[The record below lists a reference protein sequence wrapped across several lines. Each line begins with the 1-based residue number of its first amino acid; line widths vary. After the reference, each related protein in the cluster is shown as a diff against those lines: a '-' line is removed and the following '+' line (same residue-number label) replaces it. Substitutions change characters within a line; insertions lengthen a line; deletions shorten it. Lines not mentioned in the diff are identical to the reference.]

1 MANQAIALQARA
13 PQGNFLAPAI
23 QQGAQMI
30 NMMRQQQALD
40 RQTAVAQQQ
49 MELARNKEQRDISQA
64 QIDNNGKK
72 IDFYTK
78 LAGQTMNAAGYDLL
92 LRDMEK
98 EAPQFAVMFR
108 TNLPPEKFDRNE
120 LLKMVGS
127 ISDNFSRLY
136 GPLETQVV
144 QKDDGTYMVTRTG
157 GFDKPGAFEI
167 PEYKLR
173 AGGAPPTTA
182 PATPAAPTA
191 PAAAPPAAPA
201 AGGMFRPAAFSQEQG
216 GADPAAALVTALK
229 DAQQSKRID
238 AGAVEQIKAMVP
250 PQVVDQF
257 IQANNIQVSPANGMR
272 SAIYRPDGGAPA
284 AQQVQFD
291 PNAYVATGQAA
302 RGRPPM
308 QSPMPG
314 SASVPLNRVREEAAA
329 GRATPAEAAAVASAT
344 TTATKAAE
352 LKAEQAKKLPAKR
365 QVSTLL
371 QKIRGAYDTLNKA
384 ESIPSSERGAFA
396 NVFDYLSTTGAGREV
411 QRALG
416 TSANKS
422 LNEIVNSRKLLATA
436 IKNATG
442 MGQKEMDSNVELQLT
457 LDALTDPTQG
467 YESVISQIDTLEQLY
482 GTGGG
487 NTVEAAPLQTPTTSA
502 APPAGRQT
510 PTATPVIPT
519 LTPEQVKANPNI
531 KRWKTTDG
539 RIMVR
544 Q

>member
-49 MELARNKEQRDISQA
+49 MELAQNKEQRDITQA
-64 QIDNNGKK
+64 QIDNDGKK

-78 LAGQTMNAAGYDLL
+78 RAGQTMNAAGYELL

-98 EAPQFAVMFR
+98 EAPQFAAAFR
-108 TNLPPEKFDRNE
+108 ANLPPEKFDRNE

-127 ISDNFSRLY
+127 VGDNFKATF

-144 QKDDGTYMVTRTG
+144 QLENGDFAVTVTG
-157 GFDKPGAFEI
+157 GYGKNTGVFELPG
-167 PEYKLR
+167 YKLR
-173 AGGAPPTTA
+173 AGGAPPTAA

-191 PAAAPPAAPA
+191 PAAAPSAAPA

-238 AGAVEQIKAMVP
+238 AGAVEQIKTMVP
-250 PQVVDQF
+250 PQAVDQF
-257 IQANNIQVSPANGMR
+257 IQANNIQVLPANGMR
-272 SAIYRPDGGAPA
+272 SAVYRPDGGAPA

-291 PNAYVATGQAA
+291 PNAYVATGQTA
-302 RGRPPM
+302 RGKPPM

-314 SASVPLNRVREEAAA
+314 SASVPLDRVRAEAAA
-329 GRATPAEAAAVASAT
+329 GRPTPAEAAAVASAT

-352 LKAEQAKKLPAKR
+352 FKAEQAKKLLAKR

-371 QKIRGAYDTLNKA
+371 QKIRGAYETLNTA
-384 ESIPSSERGAFA
+384 EAIPSSERGAGA
-396 NVFDYLSTTGAGREV
+396 NFIDYLSSSSLGREA
-411 QRALG
+411 QRAFG
-416 TSANKS
+416 TKANTS
-422 LNEIVNSRKLLATA
+422 LNKIVNARKLLATA

-442 MGQKEMDSNVELQLT
+442 MGTKEMDSNVELQLT

-467 YESVISQIDTLEQLY
+467 YESVMSQIDTLEQLY
-482 GTGGG
+482 GAGG
-487 NTVEAAPLQTPTTSA
+487 VQTPTAS
-502 APPAGRQT
+502 AGRQT
-510 PTATPVIPT
+510 PIASAAAPPTGAVQMLRKNPTPAERKLFDAVFGAGAAA
-519 LTPEQVKANPNI
+519 KALGS
-531 KRWKTTDG
+531 R
-539 RIMVR
+539 
-544 Q
+544 

>member
-40 RQTAVAQQQ
+40 RQTAMAQQQ
-49 MELARNKEQRDISQA
+49 MELARNKEQRDITQA
-64 QIDNNGKK
+64 QIDNDGKK

-78 LAGQTMNAAGYDLL
+78 RAGQTMNAAGYDLL

-98 EAPQFAVMFR
+98 DAPEVAAAFR

-173 AGGAPPTTA
+173 PGGAPPTTA

-201 AGGMFRPAAFSQEQG
+201 AGGMFRPTAFSQEQG
-216 GADPAAALVTALK
+216 GGMDADAGLKAVQTAMQTKMIDPATLDQVRQMAGPQAAAV
-229 DAQQSKRID
+229 DAWMQKN
-238 AGAVEQIKAMVP
+238 G
-250 PQVVDQF
+250 
-257 IQANNIQVSPANGMR
+257 IQVSPANGMR

-314 SASVPLNRVREEAAA
+314 SASVPLPRVAAEARAGRETPEEVYAKEMAKNRAARDAGPKPLTAPQEAKLRANIANDYKTTQSTIDAMLDPVSGVLASVKAVRDLTPDQKESVTGYSGYLPSVTEGSKTADTKIKNLVGKVTDLGRKLASLSGAIGPMAVQEWEIVRKQIADLNVNEMGAKDLDNQLDIIESAAQGAANRVRDAYMNQYMEEFE
-329 GRATPAEAAAVASAT
+329 RYPNRFQLKEPQ
-344 TTATKAAE
+344 
-352 LKAEQAKKLPAKR
+352 KAENAKK
-365 QVSTLL
+365 TL
-371 QKIRGAYDTLNKA
+371 R
-384 ESIPSSERGAFA
+384 
-396 NVFDYLSTTGAGREV
+396 FDP
-411 QRALG
+411 
-416 TSANKS
+416 
-422 LNEIVNSRKLLATA
+422 
-436 IKNATG
+436 ATG
-442 MGQKEMDSNVELQLT
+442 GFK
-457 LDALTDPTQG
+457 
-467 YESVISQIDTLEQLY
+467 
-482 GTGGG
+482 
-487 NTVEAAPLQTPTTSA
+487 
-502 APPAGRQT
+502 
-510 PTATPVIPT
+510 
-519 LTPEQVKANPNI
+519 
-531 KRWKTTDG
+531 
-539 RIMVR
+539 
-544 Q
+544 